1 MNISLI
7 EQENAVLR
15 AKIASLNKE
24 LDFYKKLYEGKEYE
38 LPEEEDY
45 SSINKQ
51 KEELTPDELRE
62 QLEKRGAL
70 YFSNGKTE
78 GLEKLWTS
86 KMLLYVENG
95 YSESF
100 TCKAWRDDENS
111 CYHVE
116 HDYPLFFPITAE
128 MLANRNIFRFKPI
141 KE

>member
-1 MNISLI
+1 MNTSLI

-24 LDFYKKLYEGKEYE
+24 LDFYKRLHAGQEYE
-38 LPEEEDY
+38 LPEEEEDY
-45 SSINKQ
+45 PATNNSE
-51 KEELTPDELRE
+51 EELTPDELRE

-78 GLEKLWTS
+78 GLEKLWAK

-100 TCKAWRDDENS
+100 TCKAWRDDENG
-111 CYHVE
+111 CYHVD

-141 KE
+141 E